1 MSRTLRIVEIF
12 PSSFRSISW
21 LAVEYG
27 TDSGAY
33 GKCWRGSGRDGAENL
48 DGHRKGWDAMPTK
61 MQTLYTGMSGHLATM
76 SEFLSLGYN
85 AAIPEVD
92 RGDDVFV
99 VRDDDGNLS
108 RIQVK
113 TANARTTQYG
123 YRATV
128 NVPRLQLETPR
139 SPEVYYVFPVRHES
153 RWKDFVVI
161 SREDLFT
168 IWMATNMGSLAG
180 PVPAKQKLVIQL
192 AFRPNSV
199 RTGTADFQPYRNNWN
214 RYWPTIVH

>member
-1 MSRTLRIVEIF
+1 
-12 PSSFRSISW
+12 
-21 LAVEYG
+21 
-27 TDSGAY
+27 
-33 GKCWRGSGRDGAENL
+33 
-48 DGHRKGWDAMPTK
+48 
-61 MQTLYTGMSGHLATM
+61 M

-85 AAIPEVD
+85 VAIPEVD

-123 YRATV
+123 FRATV

-139 SPEVYYVFPVRHES
+139 RPEVYHVFPVRHDS

-161 SREDLFT
+161 SRPDLFT
-168 IWMATNMGSLAG
+168 IWRATDMGSLVGLA
-180 PVPAKQKLVIQL
+180 PAKQHLVIPL

-199 RTGTADFQPYRNNWN
+199 QKGSADFQPYRNNRT
-214 RYWPTIVH
+214 RYWPSIVH

>member
-1 MSRTLRIVEIF
+1 MRRHERPGRRRPKQGLDDANEDAEFVHGHER
-12 PSSFRSISW
+12 P
-21 LAVEYG
+21 LA
-27 TDSGAY
+27 A
-33 GKCWRGSGRDGAENL
+33 
-48 DGHRKGWDAMPTK
+48 
-61 MQTLYTGMSGHLATM
+61 M

-85 AAIPEVD
+85 VAIPEVD

-113 TANARTTQYG
+113 TANARTTPHG
-123 YRATV
+123 YKATV

-139 SPEVYYVFPVRHES
+139 RPEVYYVFPVRHDG

-161 SREDLFT
+161 SREDLNT
-168 IWMATNMGSLAG
+168 IWKATNMGSLVG
-180 PVPAKQKLVIQL
+180 QIPVKQKLVIQL

-199 RTGTADFQPYRNNWN
+199 RTGAADFQPYRNNWN

>member
-1 MSRTLRIVEIF
+1 MAVTATDANTLSLTYSAVGL
-12 PSSFRSISW
+12 PTGLSINPTSG
-21 LAVEYG
+21 LISG
-27 TDSGAY
+27 TIAAGA
-33 GKCWRGSGRDGAENL
+33 GNL
-48 DGHRKGWDAMPTK
+48 G
-61 MQTLYTGMSGHLATM
+61 GHLAAM

-85 AAIPEVD
+85 VAIPEMD

-99 VRDDDGNLS
+99 VRDADGDLS

-139 SPEVYYVFPVRHES
+139 SPEVYYVFPVRHDN

-161 SREDLFT
+161 SRADLVT
-168 IWMATNMGSLAG
+168 IWRATNMGSLVG

-199 RTGTADFQPYRNNWN
+199 RTGGTFGQARADHAIAGRAVQAGPDGR
-214 RYWPTIVH
+214 RVPEEGPEKGTRAHSDILSE

>member
-1 MSRTLRIVEIF
+1 
-12 PSSFRSISW
+12 
-21 LAVEYG
+21 
-27 TDSGAY
+27 
-33 GKCWRGSGRDGAENL
+33 
-48 DGHRKGWDAMPTK
+48 MPTK
-61 MQTLYTGMSGHLATM
+61 MQNLYVGMSGHLAAM

-85 AAIPEVD
+85 VSSPEVD

-99 VRDDDGNLS
+99 VRDEDGDLS

-113 TANARTTQYG
+113 TANGRTTRYG

-128 NVPRLQLETPR
+128 KMPRLQLETPR
-139 SPEVYYVFPVRHES
+139 KPEVYCVFPVRHDS

-168 IWMATNMGSLAG
+168 MWRATGMGSLVG
-180 PVPAKQKLVIQL
+180 PVPAQQQLVIQL
-192 AFRPNSV
+192 GFRPDSV
-199 RTGTADFQPYRNNWN
+199 RTGSADFQPYRNNWN